1 MNYVF
6 FFANSSFFLFVCPI
20 SNYIRVFLFYFQSN
34 QNGKSN
40 QKNIF
45 LVLMLY
51 ESCVAHGLVLF
62 SSSYII
68 SISPWIYCE
77 Y

>member
-1 MNYVF
+1 
-6 FFANSSFFLFVCPI
+6 
-20 SNYIRVFLFYFQSN
+20 
-34 QNGKSN
+34 
-40 QKNIF
+40 
-45 LVLMLY
+45 MLY